1 MSKKELAKSLFIQ
14 GKSIKDICVL
24 TGLSR
29 QGIYCMK
36 KDDFSKGIDW
46 EGLKLAAL
54 RDEKDLEN
62 KEAMFLN
69 ALIGEFE
76 RFLES
81 ASKNELDIDTL
92 EALNKYA
99 KTYWTIK
106 APQKVDVKALN
117 LQTCKKTI
125 DSIIELASTNEAV
138 CEWLSDNSDLI
149 ISKVLK

>member
-1 MSKKELAKSLFIQ
+1 MSKRELVKSLFVQ
-14 GKSIKDICVL
+14 GMSIEKICTL

-29 QGIYCMK
+29 QGIYYMK

-46 EGLKLAAL
+46 ENLKLVAL

-62 KEAMFLN
+62 KEAIFLN
-69 ALIGEFE
+69 ALISEFE
-76 RFLES
+76 RFLEG

-99 KTYWTIK
+99 KTYWAIK
-106 APQKVDVKALN
+106 APQKVDIKALN

-125 DSIIELASTNEAV
+125 DSIIELASSNEVV